1 MGLMSGLMKAGIA
14 KKAFDAA
21 NKPENQRKIK
31 ELVGK
36 TRGKKG
42 PKR

>member
-1 MGLMSGLMKAGIA
+1 MGLIGGLMKAGIA
-14 KKAFDAA
+14 KKAFDLA

-36 TRGKKG
+36 ARGKKG

>member
-1 MGLMSGLMKAGIA
+1 MGLIGGLMKAGIA
-14 KKAFDAA
+14 KKAFDMAS
-21 NKPENQRKIK
+21 KPENQRKLK

-36 TRGKKG
+36 ARAKKA

>member
-1 MGLMSGLMKAGIA
+1 MGLIGGLIKAGIA

-21 NKPENQRKIK
+21 SKPENQRKIK
-31 ELVGK
+31 ELAGK
-36 TRGKKG
+36 ARAKKG

>member
-1 MGLMSGLMKAGIA
+1 MGLIGGLVKAGIA

-21 NKPENQRKIK
+21 NKPENQRRIK

-36 TRGKKG
+36 ARAKKA

>member
-1 MGLMSGLMKAGIA
+1 MGLIGGLMKAGIA

-21 NKPENQRKIK
+21 NKPENQRKIE

-36 TRGKKG
+36 ARGNKG

>member
-1 MGLMSGLMKAGIA
+1 MGLMSGLMKAGVA

-21 NKPENQRKIK
+21 NKPENQRKLK
-31 ELVGK
+31 ELLGK
-36 TRGKKG
+36 ARAKKG

>member
-1 MGLMSGLMKAGIA
+1 MISGLMKAGIG

-21 NKPENQRKIK
+21 DKPENQRKIK

-36 TRGKKG
+36 ARGKEG